1 MILVRPC
8 IYYSKKNNGHCTKS
22 IKFWG
27 KKKSQVF
34 YQTIWM
40 QVTKFFVSYVNNKIL
55 KQIIERGFCRDYIP
69 NFFCRKYLFDIQG
82 NRIESCFDWVRGRPA
97 KQLWERDGSFQA
109 DTIDGRRRGRVRET
123 NWIRIIQL
131 DLEIGVIPEKT
142 IIHIQRERERGRR
155 KKWSFG
161 FSIQKNIPM
170 PAYDSCGAGSIFI
183 TDTSC

>member
-1 MILVRPC
+1 MIFKV
-8 IYYSKKNNGHCTKS
+8 
-22 IKFWG
+22 
-27 KKKSQVF
+27 
-34 YQTIWM
+34 
-40 QVTKFFVSYVNNKIL
+40 
-55 KQIIERGFCRDYIP
+55 
-69 NFFCRKYLFDIQG
+69 
-82 NRIESCFDWVRGRPA
+82 IESNHALIGLEGGPQ
-97 KQLWERDGSFQA
+97 KQLWEGDGSFQA

-142 IIHIQRERERGRR
+142 IIHIHRERERERGRR